1 VALWIIANDRRD
13 ATCCIFILTVING
26 IDKGIWF
33 QIKSEEPAT
42 QIWAGGGIM
51 IVVKMGGAQG
61 VNLSAVCADVAELV
75 KSGKPVVFVH
85 GGSNETN
92 ELTTQVGMTTRFITT
107 VTGFTSRYTDR
118 KTLEIFGMAT
128 AKVNLILVEQLQ
140 KAGVNAIGISG
151 IDGKLLC
158 AKRNEAIKIV
168 ENGKRLV
175 IRDDYTGK
183 IDSVNA
189 KLLEVLL
196 GAGYTP
202 VIQPLAISEQGDA
215 LNVDAD
221 RAAAMVAGALK
232 AEQLIL
238 LTNVPGLLSNFPDES
253 SLIPHIDRK
262 SVNSAL
268 DLAEGR
274 MKKKVLG
281 AIEAL
286 DQGVSKVI
294 FADGRVDH
302 PLLGALDG
310 KGTVIS

>member
-1 VALWIIANDRRD
+1 
-13 ATCCIFILTVING
+13 
-26 IDKGIWF
+26 
-33 QIKSEEPAT
+33 
-42 QIWAGGGIM
+42 M

-61 VNLSAVCADVAELV
+61 VNLPAVCADVAALV
-75 KSGKPVVFVH
+75 KGGQPVVFVH

-92 ELTTQVGMTTRFITT
+92 ELTNQLGLTPRFITT

-118 KTLEIFGMAT
+118 KTLEIFTMAT

-140 KAGVNAIGISG
+140 KAGVNAVGLSG
-151 IDGKLLC
+151 IDGRLLC

-183 IDSVNA
+183 IDTVNSG
-189 KLLEVLL
+189 LLHSLL
-196 GAGYTP
+196 AAGLTP

-221 RAAAMVAGALK
+221 RAAAMIAGAMG
-232 AEQLIL
+232 ADQLIL
-238 LTNVPGLLSNFPDES
+238 LTNVPGLMRNFPDEATV
-253 SLIPHIDRK
+253 IPYIERHQ
-262 SVNSAL
+262 VEAAL
-268 DLAEGR
+268 ALAEGR

-286 DQGVSKVI
+286 ERGVSKVV
-294 FADGRVDH
+294 FADGRVEH
-302 PLLGALDG
+302 PLFAALEG

>member
-1 VALWIIANDRRD
+1 
-13 ATCCIFILTVING
+13 
-26 IDKGIWF
+26 
-33 QIKSEEPAT
+33 
-42 QIWAGGGIM
+42 M

-61 VNLSAVCADVAELV
+61 VNLPAVCADVAELV
-75 KSGKPVVFVH
+75 NAGKPVVFVH

-92 ELTTQVGMTTRFITT
+92 ELTAQLGLTARFITT

-118 KTLEIFGMAT
+118 KTLEIFAMAT

-151 IDGKLLC
+151 VDGRLLC
-158 AKRNEAIKIV
+158 AKRNDAIKIV

-175 IRDDYTGK
+175 IRDDYTGR
-183 IDSVNA
+183 IETVNA
-189 KLLEVLL
+189 GLLHALL
-196 GAGYTP
+196 SAGLTP
-202 VIQPLAISEQGDA
+202 VIQPLAISESGDA

-221 RAAAMVAGALK
+221 RAAAMVAGAMG

-238 LTNVPGLLSNFPDES
+238 LTNVPGLLRNFPDET
-253 SLIPHIDRK
+253 SLIPHIDR
-262 SVNSAL
+262 SAVNAAL
-268 DLAEGR
+268 ELAEGR

-286 DQGVSKVI
+286 ERGVGKVI
-294 FADGRVDH
+294 FADGRVEH
-302 PLLGALDG
+302 PLSGALAG